1 VAPEQ
6 LPGLIRQLAEQ
17 TEQLEVRQQTKTTL
31 WDRWSFFLA
40 LVGLLGAEWYLR
52 KRWGLV

>member
-1 VAPEQ
+1 M
-6 LPGLIRQLAEQ
+6 R
-17 TEQLEVRQQTKTTL
+17 TETKQAL
-31 WDRWSFFLA
+31 WDTWTFFAL